1 VTEETLICSDGIVR
15 TAVPDVPW
23 VSCEELLTRKQ
34 AKEAKTDAAG
44 NIWAALHAGV
54 ILETTTD
61 TGSD

>member
-1 VTEETLICSDGIVR
+1 MTEEILICSDGIVR

-34 AKEAKTDAAG
+34 AKEAEADAAV

-54 ILETTTD
+54 IRETTNE
-61 TGSD
+61 TGSE